1 MRALR
6 TATTGMAAQQ
16 MNVEVI
22 SNNIANMNTIGFKK
36 QRAEFQDLMY
46 QNIERMGAQSS
57 DSGTVVPTGIQIGAG
72 VKTGAVYRI
81 MEQGTPTL
89 TGNDYDV
96 AIEGEGYFQ
105 VLMPSGE
112 TAYTRAGNFEPD
124 DQGRL
129 VTSDGYLVQPNI
141 TIPQNTTSISI
152 SKSGQVSVTT
162 AGSGTATPTIIGQ
175 LQTATFYNKAGLDAI
190 GDNLFLESGASG
202 APNVSTP
209 GDVGFGTI
217 LQHYTESS
225 NVDAVSEITNL
236 IVAQR
241 AYEMNSKVITTAD
254 EMLQTTSQLARG

>member
-6 TATTGMAAQQ
+6 TATTGMSAQQ

-36 QRAEFQDLMY
+36 QRAEFQDLLY
-46 QNIERMGAQSS
+46 QNVERMGAQSS
-57 DSGTVVPTGIQIGAG
+57 DAGTVVPTGIQVGSG
-72 VKTGAVYRI
+72 VKTGSVYRI
-81 MEQGTPTL
+81 MEDGSATQ

-96 AIEGEGYFQ
+96 MIQGKGYFQ
-105 VLMPSGE
+105 IQLPSGE
-112 TAYTRAGNFEPD
+112 TAYTRAGNFSLD

-129 VTSDGYLVQPNI
+129 VTTDGYLVQPSI
-141 TIPQNTTSISI
+141 TIPQGTTGVSI
-152 SKSGQVSVTT
+152 SKAGEVSVTT
-162 AGSGTATPTIIGQ
+162 AGVTAPTVVGQ
-175 LQTATFYNKAGLDAI
+175 LQLATFANPAGLDAQ

-209 GDVGFGTI
+209 GDTGFGTL
-217 LQHYTESS
+217 LQGYTESS
-225 NVDAVSEITNL
+225 NVDAVSEITAL

-254 EMLQTTSQLARG
+254 EMLQTTSQLARA